1 MTTLRKITAGVVG
14 LAAAGLAAGAMPA
27 APAFA
32 ESNLVSAATL
42 STAREM
48 TIAYVRYFVEPVNKK
63 GKGLIH
69 INFRG
74 GPEVMPPNKQAVAV
88 GRGALDLTHSPG
100 GYYDGSLPECN
111 LVRLSDLSPADI
123 RKNGAFDMLD
133 RAHQKKMNIKFLAWG
148 DSSGTFNIYLTKQPI
163 MNADGSISLK
173 GYRMRSTATYRPI
186 LESLGAV
193 PVGMP
198 ASDIYTALQ
207 RGVIQ
212 GFGQTSASLVALG
225 IKGLVKYRIDP
236 SFYRLNNYILM
247 NLDKWKALPKSA
259 KDLVNATAQSYE
271 TASAKFYSDA
281 AKGDEKQMIDAGM
294 SVIALKGQ
302 AAKNYVAAANNAVLR
317 RITKA
322 VGAKVVEAYRAKLF
336 H

>member
-1 MTTLRKITAGVVG
+1 MKNLQMFGTGTIGLVVAGI
-14 LAAAGLAAGAMPA
+14 AAGMVPT
-27 APAFA
+27 APALA
-32 ESNLVSAATL
+32 EVNLVSAATL

-48 TIAYVRYFVEPVNKK
+48 TIAYVRYFIEPLNRK
-63 GKGLIH
+63 GKGRIH

-74 GPEVMPPNKQAVAV
+74 GPEVMPPNKQAIAV
-88 GRGALDLTHSPG
+88 GRGALDMTHSPG

-111 LVRLSDLSPADI
+111 LVRLSNLTPAEI

-133 RAHQKKMNIKFLAWG
+133 RAHQTKMNIKFLAWG
-148 DSSGTFNIYLTKQPI
+148 DSSGTFNIYLTKKPV
-163 MNADGSISLK
+163 MKADGGVSLK

-193 PVGMP
+193 PVAMP
-198 ASDIYTALQ
+198 AGDIYTALQ

-247 NLDKWKALPKSA
+247 NLDKWKALPQSE
-259 KDLVNATAQSYE
+259 KDLVNAEAQSYE
-271 TASAKFYSDA
+271 AASAKFYSDA
-281 AKGDEKQMIDAGM
+281 AKGDEKAMMDAGM
-294 SVIALKGQ
+294 SVIELKGA
-302 AAKNYVAAANNAVLR
+302 AAKRYVEAANKAVIA
-317 RITKA
+317 RITK
-322 VGAKVVEAYRAKLF
+322 GAGKKVVDAYLPLLMK
-336 H
+336 